1 MDYVEDTF
9 DTANVMIDRLLD
21 EKLAESDPFQA
32 TMGLVFLSQL
42 GLEWNHEWYLEY
54 MPPLHRRL
62 IVLSVFICFFIRS
75 KRHWI
80 LSTEWRAGLTRE
92 FEHIYLHN
100 PQSPSYPTNSS
111 SGPVKMSFHAARHVF
126 SATARSSVR
135 LHVNACSIRMGAKRM
150 NSSHAPKQSSDRPW
164 IVRGF
169 SIASLSSEAYW
180 CTVSYRLLLP

>member
-62 IVLSVFICFFIRS
+62 IVLSVFICFYS
-75 KRHWI
+75 K
-80 LSTEWRAGLTRE
+80 
-92 FEHIYLHN
+92 
-100 PQSPSYPTNSS
+100 
-111 SGPVKMSFHAARHVF
+111 
-126 SATARSSVR
+126 
-135 LHVNACSIRMGAKRM
+135 
-150 NSSHAPKQSSDRPW
+150 
-164 IVRGF
+164 
-169 SIASLSSEAYW
+169 
-180 CTVSYRLLLP
+180 